1 MSLVIETP
9 SFKDGNKWRLW
20 DGSNSIMVT
29 IEDDAFLKAIDSGEP
44 FRKGDIL
51 HCQVR
56 TTQTRSGGSIHTK
69 RAVVHVDRHEQRP
82 GESGAL
88 FGVDGS

>member
-1 MSLVIETP
+1 
-9 SFKDGNKWRLW
+9 
-20 DGSNSIMVT
+20 MVT